1 MEEIRKI
8 LRESLPEAIGG
19 LITAAVLA
27 LLSLFGVV
35 YSTFGMGAAIL
46 AVIAAVVVF
55 IPAGYLFIRWL
66 RVPTKLPPTPPPTP
80 VPIEI
85 KVPPAVP
92 TERPVP
98 QPPRRRGPVGF
109 VARHDE
115 EGRDLVEVVTKALE
129 GDGAVNLWG
138 SGGVGKTTLA
148 IEISHRLLPSL
159 PGGVIWADADGR
171 AEFNLAALLDEI
183 LTRLG
188 REDARTL
195 APEAKASL
203 ACSLLGERR
212 CLLAVDNFETAKE
225 QEAIL
230 TFLGDVPCAVLV
242 TGRKHLGAPAEHQ
255 NRGDVGG

>member
-1 MEEIRKI
+1 
-8 LRESLPEAIGG
+8 
-19 LITAAVLA
+19 
-27 LLSLFGVV
+27 
-35 YSTFGMGAAIL
+35 
-46 AVIAAVVVF
+46 
-55 IPAGYLFIRWL
+55 
-66 RVPTKLPPTPPPTP
+66 
-80 VPIEI
+80 
-85 KVPPAVP
+85 
-92 TERPVP
+92 
-98 QPPRRRGPVGF
+98 VGF

-115 EGRDLVEVVTKALE
+115 EGRDLVEVVTEALE

-171 AEFNLAALLDEI
+171 AEFNLAALLDDI

-242 TGRKHLGAPAEHQ
+242 TGRQFLEPLRNIKIMEMSPDEAREFLRSLVEISPHRARLERVDLDEVARVAERNPMVMRWVMAQLERAMRPQVVEDVLGPHGPLKLRHHPAHHHGVAPRHAGHL
-255 NRGDVGG
+255 V

>member
-8 LRESLPEAIGG
+8 LREAMPKIIAPLVVAFIAGWVAFFWQKDKPQIAIAVG
-19 LITAAVLA
+19 LVFGFVLF
-27 LLSLFGVV
+27 LVML
-35 YSTFGMGAAIL
+35 
-46 AVIAAVVVF
+46 
-55 IPAGYLFIRWL
+55 WL
-66 RVPTKLPPTPPPTP
+66 GRGKSSEKLPAEPTPPT
-80 VPIEI
+80 VVVQ
-85 KVPPAVP
+85 VPPAVP

-171 AEFNLAALLDEI
+171 AEFNLAALLDGWG
-183 LTRLG
+183 G
-188 REDARTL
+188 RMP
-195 APEAKASL
+195 APSPRRPRRPWPAPSWGRGAASWRWTT
-203 ACSLLGERR
+203 SKRPRSRR
-212 CLLAVDNFETAKE
+212 
-225 QEAIL
+225 
-230 TFLGDVPCAVLV
+230 PS
-242 TGRKHLGAPAEHQ
+242 
-255 NRGDVGG
+255 